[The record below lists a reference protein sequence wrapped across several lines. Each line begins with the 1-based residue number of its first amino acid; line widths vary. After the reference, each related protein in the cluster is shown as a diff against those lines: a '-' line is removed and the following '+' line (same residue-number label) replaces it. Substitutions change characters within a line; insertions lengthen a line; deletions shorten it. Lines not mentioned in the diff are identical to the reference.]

1 MPLPRAAFLLG
12 LLLAAAAAESVSAAA
27 PRCPQRCPQPR
38 ARVCRSSSSLLAPPA
53 FSYRWN

>member
-27 PRCPQRCPQPR
+27 PRCPQPR
-38 ARVCRSSSSLLAPPA
+38 ARVCRSSSFLLAPPA